1 MTTHDTTTGRAG
13 TRGVGAAAGGGTGT
27 TGSTAPDAAPSR
39 VRPQP
44 RGWAVAGI
52 GAGLAGIVSIQASLG
67 LSVDWEQTAGDADA
81 IVAGMAG
88 KTGTMILFHTATLV
102 ATVLVVI
109 FAAGL
114 SRRLGQ
120 QAPAGSLLPAVASGG
135 LLLVAVAGLLG
146 SGLDTQFM
154 FGFADPELLV
164 PESGAFYTDW
174 IATIPWLW
182 VGARPHGAGRRRRRD
197 PARGRAAVD
206 RLGQRRARGPDAA
219 ARHLAAAVHGR
230 VRGSALAARRGHR
243 VRGRRPE
250 VTASPVRLAA

>member
-1 MTTHDTTTGRAG
+1 MTTHDTTSGRVGA
-13 TRGVGAAAGGGTGT
+13 RGVGAAAGGGAGT
-27 TGSTAPDAAPSR
+27 TDATTSDAAQAR

-44 RGWAVAGI
+44 RGWALAGI

-67 LSVDWEQTAGDADA
+67 LSVDWERTAGDADA
-81 IVAGMAG
+81 MVADMAG
-88 KTGTMILFHTATLV
+88 KTGTLILFHTATLV

-154 FGFADPELLV
+154 FGFIEPEKMV

-174 IATIPWLW
+174 VATIPWLW
-182 VGARPHGAGRRRRRD
+182 VGAGLTGLAVAVAAIRHGAAPRWIGWVSAVLGGLTLLLGIS
-197 PARGRAAVD
+197 PLQYMAGFTGPLWLLIAAIGFAAGD
-206 RLGQRRARGPDAA
+206 RK
-219 ARHLAAAVHGR
+219 
-230 VRGSALAARRGHR
+230 
-243 VRGRRPE
+243 
-250 VTASPVRLAA
+250 

>member
-27 TGSTAPDAAPSR
+27 TGSTASEAATSR

-81 IVAGMAG
+81 VVAGMAG

-182 VGARPHGAGRRRRRD
+182 VGAGLAGLAVAVAAIRHGAAPRWIGWVSAVLGGLTLLLGVS
-197 PARGRAAVD
+197 PLQYMAGFVGPLWLLVAAIGFAAGD
-206 RLGQRRARGPDAA
+206 RK
-219 ARHLAAAVHGR
+219 
-230 VRGSALAARRGHR
+230 
-243 VRGRRPE
+243 
-250 VTASPVRLAA
+250 

>member
-1 MTTHDTTTGRAG
+1 MTTHDTSTGRAG

-27 TGSTAPDAAPSR
+27 TSATTSDAAQAR

-44 RGWAVAGI
+44 RGWALAGI

-67 LSVDWEQTAGDADA
+67 LSVDWERTAGDADA
-81 IVAGMAG
+81 IVADMAG
-88 KTGTMILFHTATLV
+88 RTGTMILFHTATLI

-154 FGFADPELLV
+154 FGFIEPETMV
-164 PESGAFYTDW
+164 TESGAFYTDW
-174 IATIPWLW
+174 VATIPWLW
-182 VGARPHGAGRRRRRD
+182 VGAGLTGLAVAVAAIRHGAAPRWIGWVSAVLGGLTLLLGIS
-197 PARGRAAVD
+197 PLQYMAGFTGPVWLLITAIGFAAGD
-206 RLGQRRARGPDAA
+206 RK
-219 ARHLAAAVHGR
+219 
-230 VRGSALAARRGHR
+230 
-243 VRGRRPE
+243 
-250 VTASPVRLAA
+250 